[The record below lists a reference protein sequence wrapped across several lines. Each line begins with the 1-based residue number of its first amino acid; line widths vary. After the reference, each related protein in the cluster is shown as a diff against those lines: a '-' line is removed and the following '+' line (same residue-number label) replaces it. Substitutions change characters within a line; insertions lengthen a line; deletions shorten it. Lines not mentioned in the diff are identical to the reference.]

1 MDNKPQFKSL
11 LNQLQTAVF
20 VVNDELQICEV
31 NVAAEDLIE
40 IGKKQLIGSDF
51 QRIFSESEYPS
62 QVLDIS
68 LTTGKSYYQRDVVT
82 VLLSGRKTILDFA
95 INRFMHENRHFLLVE
110 ISQSIGSAIF
120 TVKQKDLGQH
130 RQTRHLLK
138 DLAHEIRNPL
148 GGLRGAA
155 QLLSEEIA
163 ISQKPFTDIIIREAD
178 RLSELVERVL
188 GAGKPEIKSEF
199 NIHEVIE
206 EVLILINLDLPDN
219 ITIIRDYDPSLPTY
233 KGYRQSLY
241 QVILNLVRN
250 AVQAIQSEPS
260 AGFAEPSAGNI
271 EPSAEDNEPS
281 AGNRNHHIC
290 ISTRAEHA
298 VLIGN
303 NYFPLALKINIS
315 DDGPGIP
322 ENIKE
327 QLFMPMVSGQKQGSG
342 LGLAIAREAVEQ
354 HGGSLQWLENEAET
368 VFCIHLPQL

>member
-11 LNQLQTAVF
+11 FNQLQTAVF
-20 VVNDELQICEV
+20 VVNDKQQICEV
-31 NVAAEDLIE
+31 NVAAEELAE
-40 IGKKQLIGSDF
+40 IGQKQLLTSNF
-51 QRIFSESEYPS
+51 QQIFSESEYPS

-82 VLLSGRKTILDFA
+82 ILLSGRKTILDFA
-95 INRFMHENRHFLLVE
+95 INRFRHENQYFLLVE

-188 GAGKPEIKSEF
+188 GAGKPENKSEF
-199 NIHEVIE
+199 NIHEIIE
-206 EVLILINLDLPDN
+206 EVLILINLDLADN

-241 QVILNLVRN
+241 QVILNLIRN

-260 AGFAEPSAGNI
+260 AEYK
-271 EPSAEDNEPS
+271 EPSAEYKGS
-281 AGNRNHHIC
+281 SGRSRMHHIC

-298 VLIGN
+298 VLIGD

-322 ENIKE
+322 ESIKE
-327 QLFMPMVSGQKQGSG
+327 QLFMPMVSGQKEGSG

-354 HGGSLQWLENEAET
+354 HGGSLQWLENEPDT

>member
-31 NVAAEDLIE
+31 NIAAEDLIE

-260 AGFAEPSAGNI
+260 AG
-271 EPSAEDNEPS
+271 
-281 AGNRNHHIC
+281 NRNHHIC

-315 DDGPGIP
+315 DNGPGIP